1 MILPFDIKFEN
12 VKPIV
17 LIRGAGDLATGVIQ
31 ALHRAGFSLVA
42 TEVPEPSAIRRS
54 VALCEAVYDGRTE
67 VEDCEAQLCSSV
79 GEALELL
86 DGNAQMQSQTAPA
99 INDMNGDRHVDESEH
114 KAKPKEPAPA
124 VSSGAFQQAL
134 KADKQEQGQERK
146 QKQQEQE
153 KQQDQEEQDAKG
165 STFSPPIPLL
175 IDPSLNCLSE
185 LKPFAIVDA
194 IIAKKNTDLQR
205 RMAPIT
211 IALGPGFSA
220 GEDCDIVV
228 ETMRGHNLGRLIFSG
243 TARPNSGIPGLIAG
257 HDADRVIHSPATGII
272 HNLAQIGDLV
282 EAGQILA
289 DIEGVPVKATIH
301 GVLRGLIRD
310 GFAVSEGLKI
320 ADIDPRYTEQTNCF
334 TISDKARAHGNATLQ
349 ALLILMH
356 KNRPYL

>member
-1 MILPFDIKFEN
+1 MVLPFDTDFEN
-12 VKPIV
+12 KNPIV

-31 ALHRAGFSLVA
+31 SLHRAGFSLVA
-42 TEVPEPSAIRRS
+42 TEVPDPSAIRRS
-54 VALCEAVYDGRTE
+54 VALCEAVYDGLAR
-67 VEDCEAQLCSSV
+67 VEDCQAQLCSSV

-86 DGNAQMQSQTAPA
+86 ARNPS
-99 INDMNGDRHVDESEH
+99 
-114 KAKPKEPAPA
+114 PA
-124 VSSGAFQQAL
+124 VSSGAFQQTL
-134 KADKQEQGQERK
+134 TAD
-146 QKQQEQE
+146 QQE
-153 KQQDQEEQDAKG
+153 AKG
-165 STFSPPIPLL
+165 STFSSPIPLL
-175 IDPSLNCLSE
+175 IDPNLSCLPE
-185 LKPFAIVDA
+185 LKPFAIIDA
-194 IIAKKNTDLQR
+194 IIAKKNTGLQR

-243 TARPNSGIPGLIAG
+243 TACPNSGIPGLIAG
-257 HDADRVIHSPATGII
+257 HDADRVIHSPATGSI

-320 ADIDPRYTEQTNCF
+320 ADIDPRYTEEMNCF
-334 TISDKARAHGNATLQ
+334 TISDKARALGNATLQ

-356 KNRPYL
+356 KHRPSL

>member
-17 LIRGAGDLATGVIQ
+17 LVRGAGDLATGVIQ

-124 VSSGAFQQAL
+124 VTSGAFLTSVATN
-134 KADKQEQGQERK
+134 KQE
-146 QKQQEQE
+146 
-153 KQQDQEEQDAKG
+153 EETKAPG
-165 STFSPPIPLL
+165 SKSPIPLL
-175 IDPSLNCLSE
+175 IDPNLSCLPE

-194 IIAKKNTDLQR
+194 IIAKKNTGLQR

-243 TARPNSGIPGLIAG
+243 MARPNSGIPGLIAG
-257 HDADRVIHSPATGII
+257 HDADRVIHSPATGSI

-320 ADIDPRYTEQTNCF
+320 ADIDPRYTEQMNCF
-334 TISDKARAHGNATLQ
+334 TISDKARALGNATLQ

-356 KNRPYL
+356 KLSYSVSHSE

>member
-1 MILPFDIKFEN
+1 MVLPFDTDFEN
-12 VKPIV
+12 KNPIV

-31 ALHRAGFSLVA
+31 SLHRAGFSLVA
-42 TEVPEPSAIRRS
+42 TEVPDPSAIRRS
-54 VALCEAVYDGRTE
+54 VALCEAVYDGLSR
-67 VEDCEAQLCSSV
+67 VEDCQAQLCSSV

-86 DGNAQMQSQTAPA
+86 ARNPS
-99 INDMNGDRHVDESEH
+99 
-114 KAKPKEPAPA
+114 PA
-124 VSSGAFQQAL
+124 VSSGAFQQTL
-134 KADKQEQGQERK
+134 TADQQEQGQGQERK
-146 QKQQEQE
+146 H
-153 KQQDQEEQDAKG
+153 KQQDQEEQEAKG
-165 STFSPPIPLL
+165 STFSPSIPLL
-175 IDPSLNCLSE
+175 IDPNLSCLPE
-185 LKPFAIVDA
+185 LKPFAIIDA
-194 IIAKKNTDLQR
+194 IIAKKNTGLQQ

-243 TARPNSGIPGLIAG
+243 TACPNSGIPGLIAG
-257 HDADRVIHSPATGII
+257 HDADRVIHSPATGSI

-320 ADIDPRYTEQTNCF
+320 ADIDPRYTEEMNCF
-334 TISDKARAHGNATLQ
+334 TISDKARALGNATLQ

-356 KNRPYL
+356 KHRPSL

>member
-1 MILPFDIKFEN
+1 MVLPFDTDFEN
-12 VKPIV
+12 KNPIV

-31 ALHRAGFSLVA
+31 SLHRAGFSLVA
-42 TEVPEPSAIRRS
+42 TEVPDPSAIRRS
-54 VALCEAVYDGRTE
+54 VALCEAVYDGLAR
-67 VEDCEAQLCSSV
+67 VEDCQAQLCSSV

-86 DGNAQMQSQTAPA
+86 ARNPLS
-99 INDMNGDRHVDESEH
+99 
-114 KAKPKEPAPA
+114 A
-124 VSSGAFQQAL
+124 VSSGAFQRSL
-134 KADKQEQGQERK
+134 TADQQEQGQERK
-146 QKQQEQE
+146 QKQQ
-153 KQQDQEEQDAKG
+153 DQEEQEAKG
-165 STFSPPIPLL
+165 STFSSPIPLL
-175 IDPSLNCLSE
+175 IDPNLSCLPE
-185 LKPFAIVDA
+185 LKPFAIIDA
-194 IIAKKNTDLQR
+194 IIAKKNTGLQR

-243 TARPNSGIPGLIAG
+243 TACPNSGIPGLIAG
-257 HDADRVIHSPATGII
+257 HDADRVIHSPATGSI

-320 ADIDPRYTEQTNCF
+320 ADIDPRYTEEMNCF
-334 TISDKARAHGNATLQ
+334 TISDKARALGNATLQ

-356 KNRPYL
+356 KHRPSL

>member
-1 MILPFDIKFEN
+1 MVLPFDTDFEN
-12 VKPIV
+12 KNPIV

-31 ALHRAGFSLVA
+31 SLHRAGFSLVA
-42 TEVPEPSAIRRS
+42 TEVPDPSAIRRS
-54 VALCEAVYDGRTE
+54 VALCEAVYDGLAR
-67 VEDCEAQLCSSV
+67 VEDCQAQLCSSV

-86 DGNAQMQSQTAPA
+86 ARNPS
-99 INDMNGDRHVDESEH
+99 
-114 KAKPKEPAPA
+114 PA
-124 VSSGAFQQAL
+124 VSSGAFQQTL
-134 KADKQEQGQERK
+134 TAD
-146 QKQQEQE
+146 QQE
-153 KQQDQEEQDAKG
+153 AKG
-165 STFSPPIPLL
+165 STFSPSIPLL
-175 IDPSLNCLSE
+175 IDPNLSCLPE
-185 LKPFAIVDA
+185 LKPFAIIDA
-194 IIAKKNTDLQR
+194 IIAKKNTGLQR

-243 TARPNSGIPGLIAG
+243 TACPNSGIPGLIAG
-257 HDADRVIHSPATGII
+257 HDADRVIHSPATGSI

-320 ADIDPRYTEQTNCF
+320 ADIDPRYTEEMNCF
-334 TISDKARAHGNATLQ
+334 TISDKARALGNATLQ

-356 KNRPYL
+356 KHRPSL

>member
-1 MILPFDIKFEN
+1 MLLPFDPGYEN

-17 LIRGAGDLATGVIQ
+17 LVRGAGDLATGVIQ

-86 DGNAQMQSQTAPA
+86 EGNAQMQSQASPA
-99 INDMNGDRHVDESEH
+99 TNDTNEDRH
-114 KAKPKEPAPA
+114 KAPI
-124 VSSGAFQQAL
+124 F
-134 KADKQEQGQERK
+134 
-146 QKQQEQE
+146 
-153 KQQDQEEQDAKG
+153 G
-165 STFSPPIPLL
+165 SPIPLL
-175 IDPSLNCLSE
+175 IDPNLSCLPE

-194 IIAKKNTDLQR
+194 IIAKKNTGLLR

-289 DIEGVPVKATIH
+289 VIDGVPVKATIR

-310 GFAVSEGLKI
+310 RFAVSDGLKI
-320 ADIDPRYTEQTNCF
+320 ADIDPRYAEQTNCF
-334 TISDKARAHGNATLQ
+334 NISDKARALGNATLL

-356 KNRPYL
+356 KALPS

>member
-17 LIRGAGDLATGVIQ
+17 LVRGAGDLATGVIQ

-99 INDMNGDRHVDESEH
+99 TNDMNGDRH
-114 KAKPKEPAPA
+114 KAPI
-124 VSSGAFQQAL
+124 F
-134 KADKQEQGQERK
+134 
-146 QKQQEQE
+146 
-153 KQQDQEEQDAKG
+153 G
-165 STFSPPIPLL
+165 SPIPLL
-175 IDPSLNCLSE
+175 IDPNLSCLPE

-194 IIAKKNTDLQR
+194 IIAKKNTGLQR

-257 HDADRVIHSPATGII
+257 HDADRVIHSPATGSI

-320 ADIDPRYTEQTNCF
+320 ADIDPRYTEQMNCF
-334 TISDKARAHGNATLQ
+334 TISDKARALGNATLQ

>member
-86 DGNAQMQSQTAPA
+86 EGNAQVQSQTAPA
-99 INDMNGDRHVDESEH
+99 TNDMNGDRHVDESEQ
-114 KAKPKEPAPA
+114 KAKPKEPAHA
-124 VSSGAFQQAL
+124 VTSGTFLTSVAAN
-134 KADKQEQGQERK
+134 KQEQETK
-146 QKQQEQE
+146 
-153 KQQDQEEQDAKG
+153 APG
-165 STFSPPIPLL
+165 SKSPIPLL
-175 IDPSLNCLSE
+175 IDPNLSCLPE

-194 IIAKKNTDLQR
+194 IIAKKNTGLQR

-320 ADIDPRYTEQTNCF
+320 ADIDPRYTEQMNCF
-334 TISDKARAHGNATLQ
+334 TISDKARALGNATLQ

>member
-1 MILPFDIKFEN
+1 MVLPFDTDFEN
-12 VKPIV
+12 KNPIV

-31 ALHRAGFSLVA
+31 SLHRAGFSLVA
-42 TEVPEPSAIRRS
+42 TEVPDPSAIRRS
-54 VALCEAVYDGRTE
+54 VALCEAVYDGLAR
-67 VEDCEAQLCSSV
+67 VEDCQAQLCSSV

-86 DGNAQMQSQTAPA
+86 ARNPS
-99 INDMNGDRHVDESEH
+99 
-114 KAKPKEPAPA
+114 PA
-124 VSSGAFQQAL
+124 VSSGAFQQTL
-134 KADKQEQGQERK
+134 TAD
-146 QKQQEQE
+146 QQE
-153 KQQDQEEQDAKG
+153 AKG
-165 STFSPPIPLL
+165 STFSSPIPLL
-175 IDPSLNCLSE
+175 IDPNLSCLPE
-185 LKPFAIVDA
+185 LKPFAIIDA
-194 IIAKKNTDLQR
+194 IIAKKNTGLQR

-243 TARPNSGIPGLIAG
+243 TACPNSGIPGLIAG
-257 HDADRVIHSPATGII
+257 HDADRVIHSPATGSI

-282 EAGQILA
+282 ETGQILA

-320 ADIDPRYTEQTNCF
+320 ADIDPRYTEEMNCF
-334 TISDKARAHGNATLQ
+334 TISDKARALGNATLQ

-356 KNRPYL
+356 KHRPSL

>member
-17 LIRGAGDLATGVIQ
+17 LVRGAGDLATGVIQ

-124 VSSGAFQQAL
+124 VTSGTILTSVAAN
-134 KADKQEQGQERK
+134 KQEQETK
-146 QKQQEQE
+146 
-153 KQQDQEEQDAKG
+153 APG
-165 STFSPPIPLL
+165 SKSPIPLL
-175 IDPSLNCLSE
+175 IDPNLSCLPE

-194 IIAKKNTDLQR
+194 IIAKKNTGLLR

-257 HDADRVIHSPATGII
+257 HDADRVIHSPATGSI

-320 ADIDPRYTEQTNCF
+320 ADIDPRYTEQMNCF
-334 TISDKARAHGNATLQ
+334 TISDKARALGNATLQ

>member
-1 MILPFDIKFEN
+1 MLLPFDPGYEN
-12 VKPIV
+12 LKPIV
-17 LIRGAGDLATGVIQ
+17 LVRGAGDLATGVIQ

-42 TEVPEPSAIRRS
+42 TEVPKPSAIRRS

-86 DGNAQMQSQTAPA
+86 EGNAQVQSQASPA
-99 INDMNGDRHVDESEH
+99 TNDIKGDRHVDESEQ
-114 KAKPKEPAPA
+114 KAKPKKPALA

-146 QKQQEQE
+146 QKQQ
-153 KQQDQEEQDAKG
+153 EQDAKG

-194 IIAKKNTDLQR
+194 IIAKKNTGLLR

-320 ADIDPRYTEQTNCF
+320 ADIDPRYTEQMNCF
-334 TISDKARAHGNATLQ
+334 TISDKARALGNATLQ

-356 KNRPYL
+356 KTKLS

>member
-1 MILPFDIKFEN
+1 MVLPFDTDFEN
-12 VKPIV
+12 KNPIV

-31 ALHRAGFSLVA
+31 SLHRAGFSLVA
-42 TEVPEPSAIRRS
+42 TEVPDPSAIRRS
-54 VALCEAVYDGRTE
+54 VALCEAVYDGLAR
-67 VEDCEAQLCSSV
+67 VEDCQAQLCSSV

-86 DGNAQMQSQTAPA
+86 EKNAQ
-99 INDMNGDRHVDESEH
+99 IF
-114 KAKPKEPAPA
+114 
-124 VSSGAFQQAL
+124 SS
-134 KADKQEQGQERK
+134 
-146 QKQQEQE
+146 
-153 KQQDQEEQDAKG
+153 
-165 STFSPPIPLL
+165 PIPLL
-175 IDPSLNCLSE
+175 IDPNLSCLPE
-185 LKPFAIVDA
+185 LKPFAIIDA
-194 IIAKKNTDLQR
+194 IIAKKNTGLQR

-243 TARPNSGIPGLIAG
+243 TACPNSGIPGLIAG
-257 HDADRVIHSPATGII
+257 HDADRVIHSPATGSI

-320 ADIDPRYTEQTNCF
+320 ADIDPRYTEEMNCF
-334 TISDKARAHGNATLQ
+334 TISDKARALGNATLQ

-356 KNRPYL
+356 KHRPSL

>member
-1 MILPFDIKFEN
+1 MVLPFDTDFEN
-12 VKPIV
+12 KNPIV

-31 ALHRAGFSLVA
+31 SLHRAGFSLVA
-42 TEVPEPSAIRRS
+42 TEVPDPSAIRRS
-54 VALCEAVYDGRTE
+54 VALCEAVYDGLAR
-67 VEDCEAQLCSSV
+67 VEDCQAQLCSSV

-86 DGNAQMQSQTAPA
+86 ARNPS
-99 INDMNGDRHVDESEH
+99 
-114 KAKPKEPAPA
+114 PA
-124 VSSGAFQQAL
+124 VSSGAFQQTL
-134 KADKQEQGQERK
+134 TAD
-146 QKQQEQE
+146 QQE
-153 KQQDQEEQDAKG
+153 AKG
-165 STFSPPIPLL
+165 STFSPSIPLL
-175 IDPSLNCLSE
+175 IDPNLSCLPE
-185 LKPFAIVDA
+185 LKPFAIIDA
-194 IIAKKNTDLQR
+194 IIAKKNTGLQQ

-243 TARPNSGIPGLIAG
+243 TACPNSGIPGLIAG
-257 HDADRVIHSPATGII
+257 HDADRVIHSPATGSI

-289 DIEGVPVKATIH
+289 DIEGMPVKATIH

-320 ADIDPRYTEQTNCF
+320 ADIDPRYTEEMNCF
-334 TISDKARAHGNATLQ
+334 TISDKARALGNATLQ

-356 KNRPYL
+356 KHRPSL

>member
-17 LIRGAGDLATGVIQ
+17 LVRGAGDLATGVIQ

-124 VSSGAFQQAL
+124 VTSGTILTSVAAN
-134 KADKQEQGQERK
+134 KQEQETK
-146 QKQQEQE
+146 
-153 KQQDQEEQDAKG
+153 APG
-165 STFSPPIPLL
+165 SKSPIPLL
-175 IDPSLNCLSE
+175 IDPNLSCLSE

-194 IIAKKNTDLQR
+194 IIAKKNTGLLR

-272 HNLAQIGDLV
+272 HNLTQIGDLV

-334 TISDKARAHGNATLQ
+334 TISDKARALGNATLQ

>member
-17 LIRGAGDLATGVIQ
+17 LVRGAGDLATGIIQ

-114 KAKPKEPAPA
+114 KAKPKKPALA

-146 QKQQEQE
+146 HKQQ
-153 KQQDQEEQDAKG
+153 EQDAKG

-175 IDPSLNCLSE
+175 IEPSLNCHSE
-185 LKPFAIVDA
+185 LKPVAIVDA
-194 IIAKKNTDLQR
+194 IIAKKNTGLQR

-243 TARPNSGIPGLIAG
+243 MARPNSGIPGLIAG
-257 HDADRVIHSPATGII
+257 HDADRVIHSPATGSI

-320 ADIDPRYTEQTNCF
+320 ADIDPRYTEQMNCF
-334 TISDKARAHGNATLQ
+334 TISDKARALGNATLQ

>member
-17 LIRGAGDLATGVIQ
+17 LVRGAGDLATGVIQ

-86 DGNAQMQSQTAPA
+86 DGNAQMQSQASPA
-99 INDMNGDRHVDESEH
+99 TNDMNGDRHVDESEQ
-114 KAKPKEPAPA
+114 KAKPKKPAPA
-124 VSSGAFQQAL
+124 VTSGTFLTSVATN
-134 KADKQEQGQERK
+134 KQEQETK
-146 QKQQEQE
+146 
-153 KQQDQEEQDAKG
+153 APG
-165 STFSPPIPLL
+165 SKSPIPLL
-175 IDPSLNCLSE
+175 IDPNLSCLPE

-194 IIAKKNTDLQR
+194 IIAKKNTGLLR

-257 HDADRVIHSPATGII
+257 HDADRVIHSPATGSI
-272 HNLAQIGDLV
+272 HSLAQIGDLV

-334 TISDKARAHGNATLQ
+334 TISDKARALGNATLQ

>member
-1 MILPFDIKFEN
+1 MVLPFDTDFEN
-12 VKPIV
+12 KNPIV

-31 ALHRAGFSLVA
+31 SLHRAGFSLVA
-42 TEVPEPSAIRRS
+42 TEVPDPSAIRRS
-54 VALCEAVYDGRTE
+54 VALCEAVYDGLAR
-67 VEDCEAQLCSSV
+67 VEDCQAQLCSSV

-86 DGNAQMQSQTAPA
+86 ARNPS
-99 INDMNGDRHVDESEH
+99 
-114 KAKPKEPAPA
+114 PA
-124 VSSGAFQQAL
+124 VSSGAFQPTL
-134 KADKQEQGQERK
+134 TAD
-146 QKQQEQE
+146 QQE
-153 KQQDQEEQDAKG
+153 AKG
-165 STFSPPIPLL
+165 STFSSPIPLL
-175 IDPSLNCLSE
+175 IDPNLSCLPE
-185 LKPFAIVDA
+185 LKPFAIIDA
-194 IIAKKNTDLQR
+194 IIAKKNTGLQR

-243 TARPNSGIPGLIAG
+243 TACPNSGIPGLIAG
-257 HDADRVIHSPATGII
+257 HDADRVIHSPATGSI

-320 ADIDPRYTEQTNCF
+320 ADIDPRYTEEMNCF
-334 TISDKARAHGNATLQ
+334 TISDKARALGNATLQ

-356 KNRPYL
+356 KHRPSL

>member
-17 LIRGAGDLATGVIQ
+17 LVRGAGDLATGVIQ

-124 VSSGAFQQAL
+124 VTSGTILTSVAAN
-134 KADKQEQGQERK
+134 KQEQETK
-146 QKQQEQE
+146 
-153 KQQDQEEQDAKG
+153 APG
-165 STFSPPIPLL
+165 SKSPIPLL
-175 IDPSLNCLSE
+175 IDPNLSCLPE

-194 IIAKKNTDLQR
+194 IIAKKNTGLLR

-272 HNLAQIGDLV
+272 HNLTQIGDLV

-334 TISDKARAHGNATLQ
+334 TISDKARALGNATLQ

>member
-86 DGNAQMQSQTAPA
+86 EGNAQMQSQASPA
-99 INDMNGDRHVDESEH
+99 TNDMNGDRHVDESEH
-114 KAKPKEPAPA
+114 KAKPKESAPA
-124 VSSGAFQQAL
+124 VTSGTFLTSVAAN
-134 KADKQEQGQERK
+134 KQEQETK
-146 QKQQEQE
+146 
-153 KQQDQEEQDAKG
+153 APG
-165 STFSPPIPLL
+165 SKSPIPLL
-175 IDPSLNCLSE
+175 IDPNLSCLPE

-194 IIAKKNTDLQR
+194 IIAKKNTGLQR

-257 HDADRVIHSPATGII
+257 HDADRVIHSPATGSI

-320 ADIDPRYTEQTNCF
+320 ADIDPRYTEQMNCF
-334 TISDKARAHGNATLQ
+334 TISDKARALGNATLQ